1 MSWAKMA
8 TTGSVVLKNYIWDNI
23 YFIKNNKINTKIIRK
38 LKYRNILVKYA
49 ISAFSFAELSAI
61 LLCKKVFADVTFHAA
76 GTPRF
81 SRITIQSQGSQG
93 LFLDLFSKK
102 SANFVWLSHSLLLSC
117 HNHGFFVCYPLF
129 CLNLFLPKLISWCIS
144 CWGCKRN
151 YKRIFVCQRNWT
163 TDCVG
168 AKKVCFLSMRSSCLI
183 RNKMTYLVSMIY
195 VSLI

>member
-102 SANFVWLSHSLLLSC
+102 SANFVWLSHCSCLAATIMGSSFAILSSLLT
-117 HNHGFFVCYPLF
+117 YF
-129 CLNLFLPKLISWCIS
+129 CLNLFP
-144 CWGCKRN
+144 
-151 YKRIFVCQRNWT
+151 
-163 TDCVG
+163 G
-168 AKKVCFLSMRSSCLI
+168 AFLVEAVNVTI
-183 RNKMTYLVSMIY
+183 RGFLCAKEIELQIV
-195 VSLI
+195 

>member
-1 MSWAKMA
+1 MSNTQFLLSASLNYPPSCFARKFLLTSHFMPQHHHD
-8 TTGSVVLKNYIWDNI
+8 SVASRFSHRVRRLI
-23 YFIKNNKINTKIIRK
+23 FRSVFQEVRK
-38 LKYRNILVKYA
+38 LRL
-49 ISAFSFAELSAI
+49 
-61 LLCKKVFADVTFHAA
+61 T
-76 GTPRF
+76 
-81 SRITIQSQGSQG
+81 QS
-93 LFLDLFSKK
+93 L
-102 SANFVWLSHSLLLSC
+102 LLLSC

-129 CLNLFLPKLISWCIS
+129 SLNLFLPKLISWCIS